1 MAVKGFVDYEN
12 LKNYD
17 ILLKNYIDQQIDQKV
32 AEAIEAYRI
41 EDTADDNIIDDQ
53 SDDDIEEF

>member
-17 ILLKNYIDQQIDQKV
+17 ILLKNYIDQQIDRKV

-41 EDTADDNIIDDQ
+41 EDAADDNIIDDQ
-53 SDDDIEEF
+53 SGDDIEEF

>member
-17 ILLKNYIDQQIDQKV
+17 ILLKNYIDQKIDQKV

-53 SDDDIEEF
+53 SGDDIEEF

>member
-17 ILLKNYIDQQIDQKV
+17 ILLKNYIDKKIDQKV

-41 EDTADDNIIDDQ
+41 EDAANDNIIEDQ
-53 SDDDIEEF
+53 SGDNIKGL

>member
-17 ILLKNYIDQQIDQKV
+17 ILLKNYIDQQINQKV
-32 AEAIEAYRI
+32 TEAIEAYRI

-53 SDDDIEEF
+53 SGDDIEEF

>member
-17 ILLKNYIDQQIDQKV
+17 ILLKNYIDQKIDQKV

-53 SDDDIEEF
+53 SGDDIKEF

>member
-17 ILLKNYIDQQIDQKV
+17 ILLKNYIDQKIDQKV

-53 SDDDIEEF
+53 SSDDIEEF

>member
-17 ILLKNYIDQQIDQKV
+17 ILLKNYIDQKIDQKV

>member
-17 ILLKNYIDQQIDQKV
+17 ILLKNYIDQKIDQKV
-32 AEAIEAYRI
+32 AKAIEAYRI

-53 SDDDIEEF
+53 SGDDIEEF